1 MPMIWRRIEVRE
13 EPVDGSPAFDDEGT
27 PVLAPG
33 THPRLGA
40 GWTLYYRDD
49 SGGVRR
55 FHIPHP
61 WAHDIRQAEVMA
73 RHHLQRLGGRDWL

>member
-1 MPMIWRRIEVRE
+1 MNQYPIDVRE
-13 EPVDGSPAFDDEGT
+13 VPIAGAPVFDEEGT
-27 PVLAPG
+27 PILAPG

-40 GWTLYYRDD
+40 GWTLHYLDD
-49 SGGVRR
+49 SGTEQR

-73 RHHLQRLGGRDWL
+73 RHHLERIRRQDWL